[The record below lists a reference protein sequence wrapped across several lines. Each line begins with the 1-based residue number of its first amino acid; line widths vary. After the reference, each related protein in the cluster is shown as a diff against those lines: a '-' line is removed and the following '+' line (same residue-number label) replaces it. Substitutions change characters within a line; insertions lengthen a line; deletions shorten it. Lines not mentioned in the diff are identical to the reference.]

1 MNAGAPVGVRRQYV
15 DVPFG
20 QIHVAR
26 SYPAPRDGG
35 PPVVLLHQTPRSWD
49 EYAEV
54 IPLLG
59 RTRDVVAID
68 LPGMGGSDAHPGG
81 ASIEHFADGVV
92 GAVDGLGIDRFDLVG
107 HHTGGVVAFE
117 VAATVPARV
126 RRLVL
131 SSTPFVD
138 AEGRRKR
145 ATRPPI
151 DAVEVAEDGRH
162 LMELWQ
168 RRQRVYPDGRLDLLT
183 RFVGDALR
191 VHDPEDGHRAVA
203 AYVME
208 DRVSDIAADVLLV
221 GHGADPYAYPELDAL
236 ASALPKPGQAVID
249 HGMVPLEYTAAEFAA
264 IVETFL
270 SADRD

>member
-1 MNAGAPVGVRRQYV
+1 VNAAAPVGIRRQYV

-20 QIHVAR
+20 QMHVAR
-26 SYPAPRDGG
+26 SSPAPRDGG
-35 PPVVLLHQTPRSWD
+35 FPVLLLHQTPRSWD

-59 RTRDVVAID
+59 RTREVVAVD

-92 GAVDGLGIDRFDLVG
+92 RAVDGLGIDRFDLVG

-117 VAATVPARV
+117 VAATEPMRV

-138 AEGRRKR
+138 AEGRVKR
-145 ATRPPI
+145 AVRPPI
-151 DAVEVAEDGRH
+151 DGVEVAVDGRH

-168 RRQRVYPDGRLDLLT
+168 RRQRFYPEGRPDLLA
-183 RFVGDALR
+183 RFVRDALR
-191 VHDPEDGHRAVA
+191 VRDPEDGHRAVA

-208 DRVSDIAADVLLV
+208 QRVPAIVADVLLV
-221 GHGADPYAYPELDAL
+221 GHGADPYAYPELDTLAAAL
-236 ASALPKPGQAVID
+236 GQPEQAVIE
-249 HGMVPLEYTAAEFAA
+249 HGMVPLEHSAAEFAT
-264 IVETFL
+264 IVEAFL
-270 SADRD
+270 SA